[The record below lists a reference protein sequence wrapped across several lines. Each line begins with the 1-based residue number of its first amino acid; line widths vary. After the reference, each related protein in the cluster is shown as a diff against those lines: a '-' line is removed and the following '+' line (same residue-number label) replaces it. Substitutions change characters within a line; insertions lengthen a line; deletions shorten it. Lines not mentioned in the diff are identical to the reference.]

1 MTTSLTIRQRRRSRC
16 FPHSAL
22 TLISTTIG
30 GLVAVR
36 HDTVVSRRRRSHA
49 TAASSDFFCVPFG
62 GRANRRVS
70 TPPTRPL
77 RRRSPRCVRRMHL
90 RLRVRG
96 LRPTCGPAAA
106 PDGDLHQG
114 LHDRNAL
121 VRLGRRLRRRRPW
134 RPGARHRLRRMR
146 PALPASS
153 APCAPRRRGRR
164 KGFRRLC
171 NWASDADGDDGG
183 PGSRIGCDMC
193 VYMGPVYI
201 FIYMPVESL

>member
-1 MTTSLTIRQRRRSRC
+1 MTTSLTIRPRRRSRC

-77 RRRSPRCVRRMHL
+77 QRRSPSRARRMHL
-90 RLRVRG
+90 RLRVRR
-96 LRPTCGPAAA
+96 LRPTCVPAAA

-121 VRLGRRLRRRRPW
+121 VRLGTAIATAAALAPRSSSPAAPNAARASRLLRPMCAETPRTTQGVSQVVQLGFRRRWRRRRP
-134 RPGARHRLRRMR
+134 RLADRM
-146 PALPASS
+146 
-153 APCAPRRRGRR
+153 
-164 KGFRRLC
+164 
-171 NWASDADGDDGG
+171 
-183 PGSRIGCDMC
+183 
-193 VYMGPVYI
+193 
-201 FIYMPVESL
+201 

>member
-1 MTTSLTIRQRRRSRC
+1 MTTSLTIRPRRRSRC

-77 RRRSPRCVRRMHL
+77 RRRSPRCVRRKHL

-134 RPGARHRLRRMR
+134 RPGARHAAV
-146 PALPASS
+146 PP
-153 APCAPRRRGRR
+153 PPICAETPTTTQGVSQVVLL
-164 KGFRRLC
+164 GFRRRRPRL
-171 NWASDADGDDGG
+171 GVPPG
-183 PGSRIGCDMC
+183 PGPSHVVR
-193 VYMGPVYI
+193 GPRRK
-201 FIYMPVESL
+201 FSESVCRTRRPFQRLK

>member
-1 MTTSLTIRQRRRSRC
+1 MTTSLTIRPRRRSRC

-49 TAASSDFFCVPFG
+49 TAASSDFFCVPIG

-77 RRRSPRCVRRMHL
+77 QRRSPRRARRMHL
-90 RLRVRG
+90 RLRVRR
-96 LRPTCGPAAA
+96 LRPTCVPAAA

-114 LHDRNAL
+114 LHVCL
-121 VRLGRRLRRRRPW
+121 VRLGRRWRRRRPW

-146 PALPASS
+146 NALPASS
-153 APCAPRRRGRR
+153 AHLRGDAEDDARGFAGCATGLPTPIATMRRRRPRLAAPR
-164 KGFRRLC
+164 
-171 NWASDADGDDGG
+171 
-183 PGSRIGCDMC
+183 MC
-193 VYMGPVYI
+193 VYMVL
-201 FIYMPVESL
+201 YMPVEFRELK